1 MNMRPR
7 TVLLQAGRAAM
18 YPLWAAQ
25 LLSGAKS
32 FIDNP
37 LIGSASLN
45 QRGLHV
51 GRMALAHRMAAARR
65 RRLAHLMSP
74 ADQAD
79 FDRDGFLLKPNFLA
93 DEHFAAL
100 LDQVQQYRGTARETV
115 QGNAVTRRIALDPAS
130 LAHMPAVK
138 QLLALPQWRG
148 PIRYAGSFHAEPINY
163 IQTILTHAKD
173 GPDDPQ
179 CVLHSD
185 TFHPTVKA
193 WLFLTDVAA
202 DEGPF
207 TYVPGSH
214 RLTPQRRAWEHA
226 MSLKM
231 AHESERLT
239 RRGSF
244 RTRPD
249 ELAGLGLPQARAFP
263 VRANTLVVADT
274 HGFHAR
280 GRSAGPTRRV
290 EIWAY
295 GRRNPFLPW
304 AGLDIWS
311 VPALGQRRPA
321 AFWQIG
327 DWIEQVSGRRNTWQA
342 RPDTSAFDEA

>member
-1 MNMRPR
+1 M
-7 TVLLQAGRAAM
+7 
-18 YPLWAAQ
+18 
-25 LLSGAKS
+25 
-32 FIDNP
+32 
-37 LIGSASLN
+37 
-45 QRGLHV
+45 
-51 GRMALAHRMAAARR
+51 
-65 RRLAHLMSP
+65 
-74 ADQAD
+74 
-79 FDRDGFLLKPNFLA
+79 
-93 DEHFAAL
+93 
-100 LDQVQQYRGTARETV
+100 

-130 LAHMPAVK
+130 LSQMPAVK
-138 QLLALPQWRG
+138 RLLALPDWRG

-231 AHESERLT
+231 AQQSERLT

-280 GRSAGPTRRV
+280 GPQRQADPPGGDLGPMAAATRSCLGPGSTYGPCQPSGSAALACSGDGETGWSGRAASGTR
-290 EIWAY
+290 
-295 GRRNPFLPW
+295 GRR
-304 AGLDIWS
+304 
-311 VPALGQRRPA
+311 
-321 AFWQIG
+321 
-327 DWIEQVSGRRNTWQA
+327 GRIHRLSDDA
-342 RPDTSAFDEA
+342 

>member
-1 MNMRPR
+1 MDIRPQ
-7 TVLLQAGRAAM
+7 TVLFKTGRAAR
-18 YPLWAAQ
+18 YPFWAAQ

-32 FIDNP
+32 FMDNP
-37 LIGSASLN
+37 LIGSDALN

-51 GRMALAHRMAAARR
+51 GRMALAHRLATARR

-74 ADQAD
+74 VDQSA
-79 FDRDGFLLKPNFLA
+79 FDRDGFLLKPDFLPK
-93 DEHFAAL
+93 DHFAAL
-100 LDQVQQYRGTARETV
+100 LDQVRDYRGTARETV

-130 LAHMPAVK
+130 LVRMPAVN

-214 RLTPQRRAWEHA
+214 RLTPATPGVGICDEP
-226 MSLKM
+226 
-231 AHESERLT
+231 EDGPSE
-239 RRGSF
+239 
-244 RTRPD
+244 
-249 ELAGLGLPQARAFP
+249 
-263 VRANTLVVADT
+263 
-274 HGFHAR
+274 
-280 GRSAGPTRRV
+280 
-290 EIWAY
+290 
-295 GRRNPFLPW
+295 
-304 AGLDIWS
+304 
-311 VPALGQRRPA
+311 
-321 AFWQIG
+321 
-327 DWIEQVSGRRNTWQA
+327 
-342 RPDTSAFDEA
+342 